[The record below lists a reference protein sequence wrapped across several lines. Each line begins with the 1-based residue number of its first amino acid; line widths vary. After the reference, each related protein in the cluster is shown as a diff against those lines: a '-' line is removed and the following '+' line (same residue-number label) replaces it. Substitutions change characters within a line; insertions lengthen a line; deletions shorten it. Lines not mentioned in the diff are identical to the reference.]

1 MKFFAGRCLSIA
13 LMIAV
18 VMGLVLFNG
27 TVVAIDVPV
36 YYRASFFQGVPASS
50 TDDWAT
56 YLSAMYGEGCSRHAW
71 NDRGDRVSLFSSH
84 GFFDFG
90 KLGFGV
96 EKMGTK
102 TKKYWED
109 STGLFTNAPDLP
121 FEFSGKATIKEF
133 NITWR
138 QNLFSGF
145 FTQLFIP
152 FKNLKLDQI
161 DFVYRGTFDQ
171 KDNASSPA
179 IIDKDYIDAFIA
191 DDLPVILSENG
202 LQSDLKARFKRSGPS
217 DAVFS
222 FGWQG
227 QTKKSI
233 GIISELRGQ
242 LQIGALLPT
251 VVQGISLGRVF
262 SLPLGDNE
270 QMGVIWRGYA
280 EAGFWKF
287 LRVGLSGGAIMYFKK
302 TDDVRAKTD
311 TRQLGD
317 ILLQVTRARRDLGS
331 KWDVCGY
338 LQAHNLL
345 GGFSALAGLSLS
357 RQEVTTLHIVDSN
370 FLKTVIEKSAMG
382 TAPEKR
388 DGRFVSQDEVANTDR
403 QLKGWETL
411 TLHFLAEYDVKA
423 YEPAAWAPKLS
434 VGYDISVGG
443 KHSYLA
449 DMLSG
454 AIQFQFNFSF

>member
-13 LMIAV
+13 LMV
-18 VMGLVLFNG
+18 SSVMGLVLFDG
-27 TVVAIDVPV
+27 AVYAIDVPV
-36 YYRASFFQGVPASS
+36 YYRASFFQGTPASS
-50 TDDWAT
+50 IDDWAT
-56 YLSAMYGEGCSRHAW
+56 YLSAAYGEGRAHHSWDHK
-71 NDRGDRVSLFSSH
+71 GEKVSLFSGY
-84 GFFDFG
+84 GFFDLG

-96 EKMGTK
+96 ENMQAK
-102 TKKYWED
+102 TKEYWED
-109 STGLFTNAPDLP
+109 GVGKFTNAPDLP
-121 FEFSGKATIKEF
+121 FDFSGRATVKEF

-145 FTQLFIP
+145 FTELYVP
-152 FKNLKLDQI
+152 FKNLKLDRI
-161 DFVYRGTFDQ
+161 DLSYKGTFDQ
-171 KDNASSPA
+171 KDSMTAT
-179 IIDKDYIDAFIA
+179 IDKAYIDAFIA

-202 LQSDLKARFKRSGPS
+202 IQSDFKAPFKQSGPS
-217 DAVFS
+217 DAIFS

-227 QTKKSI
+227 QTTKSL
-233 GIISELRGQ
+233 GIIKELRGQ

-251 VVQGISLGRVF
+251 AVQKIPLGRLF
-262 SLPLGDNE
+262 SLPMGANG
-270 QMGVIWRGYA
+270 QMGFVWRAHA

-287 LRVGLSGGAIMYFKK
+287 LRLGFSGGAIMYLKQREEARVK
-302 TDDVRAKTD
+302 TDR
-311 TRQLGD
+311 RQNGD
-317 ILLQVTRARRDLGS
+317 MLLQFVSVRRDFGS
-331 KWDVCGY
+331 KWDLCGY

-357 RQEVTTLHIVDSN
+357 RQEATRLHISDAN
-370 FLKTVIEKSAMG
+370 YLKTVIAKAAMG
-382 TAPEKR
+382 TPPEQR
-388 DGRFVSQDEVANTDR
+388 DGRFISKDEVANTDR
-403 QLKGWETL
+403 RLKGWEQL

-434 VGYDISVGG
+434 LGYDISVGG